1 MLQTGE
7 KNFLQAV
14 LQDAED
20 QLRVLAF
27 LLRHAQQHAP
37 VRPGILGERGVGLVR
52 GVLRGVLLAER
63 FVDAGDAGRSGLP
76 GQAFLP
82 VLRK

>member
-52 GVLRGVLLAER
+52 GVLRGVPVSYTHLT
-63 FVDAGDAGRSGLP
+63 LP
-76 GQAFLP
+76 TNSR
-82 VLRK
+82 V